1 MRPNDAGFMGPPTP
15 SPRQCPIC
23 DKEFGLE
30 TAYKRHVS
38 YCRRAQ
44 AKRKGRPVSCA
55 ACSSSKIKCTFA
67 KPRCARCESRG
78 IECVYNEAARKIATG
93 PAQQQLTTALPADE
107 EDLQVVRQSQTFAP
121 DPANSLVVASGFAS
135 ESSDITILDIN
146 SSALDFVDVDL
157 ELADLQL
164 DLHKPEVGEWF
175 NVAMSGN
182 NSPTIQ
188 HALSGPQNQLGP
200 LRYSLHQV
208 CNTVELAFDIM
219 SCFPQMMLRNQTLP
233 PFMHIPSYSAC
244 MPERISTCRGIAQVF
259 ETRTDE
265 TASFLWRTVDAEVT
279 RIESEMGRMDIY
291 SVQHAIQ
298 SVLIYSIMLK
308 IDYEPAMVSR
318 GLRLVQAYWNLTVR
332 YLDLTG
338 ELEFFSTEKT
348 NPSPTW
354 EDWIVAETRRR
365 IIAFWFIMRQVMA
378 SRLQVG
384 CGIHEHFD
392 YLPLI
397 SPKSLW
403 EARTREEWEIERTFH
418 TKGNPISTYGELAR
432 AKLAPDNPANR
443 QRLRYWEAGTDKL
456 GTLVNLSITLL

>member
-1 MRPNDAGFMGPPTP
+1 MRPNDTGFMGPPTS

-55 ACSSSKIKCTFA
+55 ACSSSKIKCSFT
-67 KPRCARCESRG
+67 KPRCARCESRS
-78 IECVYNEAARKIATG
+78 IECVYNEAARKIAPG
-93 PAQQQLTTALPADE
+93 RAQQQLTTALPAEE
-107 EDLQVVRQSQTFAP
+107 EDPQVVRQSQTSSP
-121 DPANSLVVASGFAS
+121 DRANSLVVASGFAS
-135 ESSDITILDIN
+135 ESPDITIFDADNGVLDL
-146 SSALDFVDVDL
+146 ADVDL

-164 DLHKPEVGEWF
+164 DLQKPDVGEWF
-175 NVAMSGN
+175 NLAMSHN
-182 NSPTIQ
+182 MSPTVQ
-188 HALSGPQNQLGP
+188 HALSGPHNQLGP
-200 LRYSLHQV
+200 LRYNLHQV
-208 CNTVELAFDIM
+208 CHTVELAFDIM

-233 PFMHIPSYSAC
+233 PFMHIPSYSAF

-259 ETRTDE
+259 ETRTNE

-279 RIESEMGRMDIY
+279 RIESELSRMDIY

-298 SVLIYSIMLK
+298 CVLIYSVMLK

-318 GLRLVQAYWNLTVR
+318 GLRLVQTYWNLTVR
-332 YLDLTG
+332 CLDLTSQ
-338 ELEFFSTEKT
+338 LEFFSTEKT

-378 SRLQVG
+378 SRLQVA

-392 YLPLI
+392 HLPLI

-418 TKGNPISTYGELAR
+418 AKGNHIATYGELAR
-432 AKLAPDNPANR
+432 AKLAPDNPVNR
-443 QRLRYWEAGTDKL
+443 QRLKYWEAGTDKL